1 MAPSGSVPRCGGL
14 GLGQH
19 NTIPLPSACMSARSK
34 RLAGPPKKISEAHKV
49 NVAAWSHAN
58 GIFVRAQP
66 CVCGRIA
73 ACTQVGGLQAA
84 RSLSQQGWFF
94 LECVC
99 VSDCVYTAV
108 CVQGPFREKHHS
120 NTGFYLFIIIFFK
133 PAFFPPIASYPFF
146 TCTQAQMSPF
156 KSLVSAFPSQATIT
170 DASRSDSI
178 SASFKQ

>member
-1 MAPSGSVPRCGGL
+1 MRRWEFPWLPGCLFAGSGWESLPRIRFLHWRSVAVQSMAPSGSVPRCGGL

-94 LECVC
+94 FRVCVC
-99 VSDCVYTAV
+99 VRLCLH
-108 CVQGPFREKHHS
+108 C
-120 NTGFYLFIIIFFK
+120 
-133 PAFFPPIASYPFF
+133 
-146 TCTQAQMSPF
+146 
-156 KSLVSAFPSQATIT
+156 SLCSG
-170 DASRSDSI
+170 SI
-178 SASFKQ
+178 

>member
-1 MAPSGSVPRCGGL
+1 MSSGEEVGVSMVTRMSFCRFGMGVPPTHPVFALAFRCSAEHGALWLRAAMWRSGSGPA
-14 GLGQH
+14 QH
-19 NTIPLPSACMSARSK
+19 DPSALRLHVSTIEEARWP
-34 RLAGPPKKISEAHKV
+34 AEKV

-99 VSDCVYTAV
+99 VRLCLH
-108 CVQGPFREKHHS
+108 C
-120 NTGFYLFIIIFFK
+120 
-133 PAFFPPIASYPFF
+133 
-146 TCTQAQMSPF
+146 
-156 KSLVSAFPSQATIT
+156 SLCSG
-170 DASRSDSI
+170 SI
-178 SASFKQ
+178 